1 MKPTLHL
8 PQVLHTLQQERA
20 NCIAALRSQTDAEA
34 ALAYKQQL
42 DAAIACLQWC
52 ERYQVSGNSPVQVL
66 PFPRNA
72 FGEYVLLEADE
83 SGDYLPE
90 PVRDSH
96 QHAIAPD
103 AGDLIVRLSH
113 VLNLQNNAEKP
124 TSGL

>member
-1 MKPTLHL
+1 MKPILQFS
-8 PQVLHTLQQERA
+8 QVLHTLQQERA
-20 NCIAALRSQTDAEA
+20 NCIAALRHQNDDAT

-52 ERYQVSGNSPVQVL
+52 ERHQVSGNSPVQVL

-90 PVRDSH
+90 PVQDLH
-96 QHAIAPD
+96 QQAIAPD
-103 AGDLIVRLSH
+103 AGDLIVHLDH
-113 VLNLQNNAEKP
+113 VLNLQNKSE
-124 TSGL
+124 

>member
-1 MKPTLHL
+1 MNSTLRL

-20 NCIAALRSQTDAEA
+20 NCIAALRRQNDDAA

-52 ERYQVSGNSPVQVL
+52 ERHQVSGNSPVQVL

-83 SGDYLPE
+83 SGEYLSE
-90 PVRDSH
+90 PVCD
-96 QHAIAPD
+96 QYQQAIAPD
-103 AGDLIVRLSH
+103 AGDLIVRLGH
-113 VLNLQNNAEKP
+113 VLNLQNHAEKP

>member
-20 NCIAALRSQTDAEA
+20 NCIAALRHQNDDAT

-42 DAAIACLQWC
+42 DVAIACLQWC
-52 ERYQVSGNSPVQVL
+52 ERHQVSGNSPVQVL

-72 FGEYVLLEADE
+72 FGEYVLLEANE

-90 PVRDSH
+90 PVRDLH
-96 QHAIAPD
+96 QQTIAPD
-103 AGDLIVRLSH
+103 AGDLIVHLGH

>member
-1 MKPTLHL
+1 MKPILQFS
-8 PQVLHTLQQERA
+8 QVLHTLQQERA
-20 NCIAALRSQTDAEA
+20 NCIAALRHQNDDAT

-52 ERYQVSGNSPVQVL
+52 ERHQVAGNSPVQVL
-66 PFPRNA
+66 PLPRNA
-72 FGEYVLLEADE
+72 FGEYVLLEANE

-90 PVRDSH
+90 PVRDLH
-96 QHAIAPD
+96 QHIIAPD
-103 AGDLIVRLSH
+103 AGDLIVRLGH

>member
-20 NCIAALRSQTDAEA
+20 NCIATLRHQNDDAS

-52 ERYQVSGNSPVQVL
+52 ERHQVSGNSPVQVL

-83 SGDYLPE
+83 NGDCLPE
-90 PVRDSH
+90 PVRDLR

-103 AGDLIVRLSH
+103 AGDLIVRLGH
-113 VLNLQNNAEKP
+113 VLNLQNHAD
-124 TSGL
+124 

>member
-1 MKPTLHL
+1 MKPTLRL

-20 NCIAALRSQTDAEA
+20 NCIAALRHQNDDAS

-52 ERYQVSGNSPVQVL
+52 ERHQVSGNSPVQVL

-83 SGDYLPE
+83 NGDYLPE
-90 PVRDSH
+90 PVQDLH
-96 QHAIAPD
+96 QQTITPD
-103 AGDLIVRLSH
+103 AGDLIVHLDH
-113 VLNLQNNAEKP
+113 VLNFQNTLE
-124 TSGL
+124 

>member
-52 ERYQVSGNSPVQVL
+52 ERHQVSGNSPVQVL
-66 PFPRNA
+66 PFPSNA
-72 FGEYVLLEADE
+72 FGEYVLLEANE

-90 PVRDSH
+90 PVQDLH
-96 QHAIAPD
+96 QQAIAPD
-103 AGDLIVRLSH
+103 AGDLIVRLGH
-113 VLNLQNNAEKP
+113 VLNLQNNAE
-124 TSGL
+124 

>member
-1 MKPTLHL
+1 MKPILQFS
-8 PQVLHTLQQERA
+8 QVLHTLQQERA
-20 NCIAALRSQTDAEA
+20 NCIAALRHQNDDAT

-83 SGDYLPE
+83 SGDYLPG
-90 PVRDSH
+90 PVHDLH
-96 QHAIAPD
+96 QQTIAPD
-103 AGDLIVRLSH
+103 AGDLIVHLGH
-113 VLNLQNNAEKP
+113 VLNLQHHTE
-124 TSGL
+124 